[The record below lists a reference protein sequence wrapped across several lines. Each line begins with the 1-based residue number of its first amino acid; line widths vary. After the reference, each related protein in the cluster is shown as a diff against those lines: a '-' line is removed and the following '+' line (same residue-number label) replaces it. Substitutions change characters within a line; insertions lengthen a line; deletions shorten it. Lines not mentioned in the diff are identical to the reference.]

1 MALKI
6 EKLISSA
13 RGMGYDGGRT
23 VLIPDTLP
31 GEEVEYRIKRER
43 KGVIEGEVT
52 EVIMP
57 SQLRIKPLC
66 PLYGKCG
73 GCDFQTVSPSDSAS
87 LKCDIV
93 KDNLLRLGAIESLP
107 PFLPPVYGEIKGY
120 RKRAR
125 IHVNPKT
132 GEAGFL
138 ERESSKLVRVRH
150 CPLLDD
156 RINAL
161 LEEDKGTLFKEA
173 RSLMFEN
180 RVNRDTGLVEVPVFC
195 GDDCLSYG
203 DRSVRIT
210 LGDTEYHVSANVF
223 FQSNPGVFTKILDYV
238 KSHTVGDTVMD
249 LYSGVGTFSALFN
262 NTDKTVWA
270 VEREKKCLS
279 LAKKNAPEALSYT
292 DDCAKWVTK
301 GPKTHVSTVI
311 VDPPRTGLDRAV
323 IDMIG
328 KWNPERV
335 IYVSC
340 DPVTMCRDIALFTT
354 HSVEEVSVYDAYYGT
369 HHIESVAL
377 LSRKENT
384 AKSFINIGLD
394 AE

>member
-13 RGMGYDGGRT
+13 RGMGYDNGRT
-23 VLIPDTLP
+23 VLVPDTLP

-43 KGVIEGEVT
+43 KGVIEGEVAEIVT
-52 EVIMP
+52 SSP
-57 SQLRIKPLC
+57 LRIKPIC

-93 KDNLLRLGAIESLP
+93 KDNLLRLGGVETLP
-107 PFLPPVYGEIKGY
+107 PFLPPVYGETEGY

-138 ERESSKLVRVRH
+138 ERESTRLVRVRH

-161 LEEDKGTLFKEA
+161 LEEDKGTLYKEA
-173 RSLMFEN
+173 RGLMFEN

-195 GDDCLSYG
+195 GDDGLSFG

-210 LGDTEYHVSANVF
+210 LGDIEYHVTASVF
-223 FQSNPGVFTKILDYV
+223 FQSNPLVFTKILDYV
-238 KSHTVGDTVMD
+238 RSRTVGDTVMD

-270 VEREKKCLS
+270 VEREKKCLA
-279 LAKKNAPEALSYT
+279 LAKRNAPKALSYT
-292 DDCAKWVTK
+292 DDCAKWVTR
-301 GPKTHVSTVI
+301 GPKTHVDTVI

-354 HSVEEVSVYDAYYGT
+354 HRVEEVSIYDAYYGT
-369 HHIESVAL
+369 HHIESVAVFARSAL
-377 LSRKENT
+377 
-384 AKSFINIGLD
+384 I
-394 AE
+394 